1 MVLPFPCSRSP
12 PPPYFLFLTIHLD
25 GKDFAYFQGGWD
37 VQQYGSFMNK
47 PQHLDAIQVRKQA
60 KQK

>member
-1 MVLPFPCSRSP
+1 MVLPFPCSRFL
-12 PPPYFLFLTIHLD
+12 PYFFYILLD

-60 KQK
+60 KQKS